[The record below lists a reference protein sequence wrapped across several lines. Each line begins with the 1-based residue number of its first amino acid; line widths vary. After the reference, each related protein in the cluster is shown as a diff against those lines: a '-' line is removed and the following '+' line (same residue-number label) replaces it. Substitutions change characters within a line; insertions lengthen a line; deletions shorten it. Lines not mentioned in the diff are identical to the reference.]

1 MAVSKITIVSREMK
15 EKMART
21 VKEKRKVSQA
31 ASQFGMVATASPT
44 ATDAGVTI
52 LARGGNAVDA
62 AVAAA
67 FCLGVTEP
75 QASGIGG
82 QSMALLY
89 FAEEGRTVALDGSSR
104 APLGF
109 SPRNIPKKPL
119 IKGLKAST
127 LPSTPAVLGYLL
139 DTYGTMSLSE
149 VLEPAVSAATYGFPI
164 SALQHR
170 FIKRESKEL
179 LKDPI
184 CAARFF
190 NEGRPLGARDT
201 LRQPELGA
209 CLLQMAKEG
218 WEDFYRGGISDKIIE
233 DMEDRGGLLSRID
246 LNRIPLPVE
255 RPVLRG
261 KYRGY
266 RIRTFPPPGSGR
278 ALIAIMNIL
287 ENFDPK
293 ELSPDSPDG
302 AIILALSFWRALR
315 DRDRT
320 PSDPDIFPQLKK
332 KPMLRERYAQ
342 RVAQQIRMVSDREK
356 PGQAEAVENPG
367 ETTHLSVVD
376 GRGNAVAITQSIELI
391 FGSKRAAKDLG
402 FFYNNYMSTF
412 NYKDMVHPHYL
423 LPGAAPWS
431 SVAPTMVFRGKKPIL
446 VLGSPGSERITTAI
460 ALVISRMIDGKESLE
475 GAVAGP
481 RLHTTREGHV
491 HIELSRFAP
500 EVREALEGS
509 NLMVVKKGSYSFYL
523 GAVQAV
529 QYPNRPGSPYVG
541 IADPRRDG
549 TARGPDGIFT
559 GE

>member
-1 MAVSKITIVSREMK
+1 MSVRT
-15 EKMART
+15 EK
-21 VKEKRKVSQA
+21 VKRKVRMGTSA
-31 ASQFGMVATASPT
+31 LGMVSTASPA
-44 ATDAGVTI
+44 ATNAGVRI
-52 LARGGNAVDA
+52 LEKGGNAVDA

-89 FAEEGRTVALDGSSR
+89 FAETERTVALDGSSR

-149 VLEPAVSAATYGFPI
+149 VLEPAVTAALEGFPI

-170 FIKRESKEL
+170 FIRREAKEL

-184 CAARFF
+184 CSARFF

-209 CLLQMAKEG
+209 CLSRMAKEG
-218 WEDFYRGGISDKIIE
+218 WEDFYRGAIAEKIIE
-233 DMEDRGGLLSRID
+233 DMEEREGLLSRID
-246 LNRIPLPVE
+246 LNRIPVPVE

-287 ENFDPK
+287 ENFEPR
-293 ELSPDSPDG
+293 ELKPDTADG

-320 PSDPDIFPQLKK
+320 PSDPDIFHQLKR
-332 KPMLRERYAQ
+332 KPMLKERYAQ
-342 RVAQQIRMVSDREK
+342 RVAQQIRMVSDHEK
-356 PGQAEAVENPG
+356 PRQSDAAKNPG
-367 ETTHLSVVD
+367 ETTHLSVAD
-376 GRGNAVAITQSIELI
+376 SRGNAVAITQSIELI
-391 FGSKRAAKDLG
+391 FGSKRTARDLG

-412 NYKDMVHPHYL
+412 NYRDMIHPHYL
-423 LPGAAPWS
+423 LPGASPWS
-431 SVAPTMVFRGKKPIL
+431 SVAPTMVFKKRSPFL

-460 ALVISRMIDGKESLE
+460 ALVISRMIDGKETLE

-491 HIELSRFAP
+491 HIELPRFGP
-500 EVREALEGS
+500 EVGEALAGS
-509 NLMVVKKGSYSFYL
+509 NLRIVKKSSYSFYL
-523 GAVQAV
+523 GSVQAV
-529 QYPNRPGSPYVG
+529 QYPTRPGNPFVG
-541 IADPRRDG
+541 VADPRRDG
-549 TARGPDGIFT
+549 TAKGPDNIKAG
-559 GE
+559 G